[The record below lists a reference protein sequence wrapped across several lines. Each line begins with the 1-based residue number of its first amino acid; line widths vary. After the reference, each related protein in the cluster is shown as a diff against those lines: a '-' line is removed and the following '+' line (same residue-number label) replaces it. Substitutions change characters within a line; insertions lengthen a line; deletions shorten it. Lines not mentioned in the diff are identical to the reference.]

1 MSLAS
6 DQRIVET
13 RTRAD
18 DEAEIRVVLAAM
30 ADAVRAGDVEALMVH
45 CASELTSFDLVPP
58 LRHEGPQAIRR
69 IWANT
74 LAELKRPIEFDQ
86 HYLELFVGDEVAFAR
101 SLNRFG
107 GKRRDGEEATSWL
120 CSTAGFRKISGRWKL
135 IHQHV
140 SVPFDMDSGKALL
153 GLEP

>member
-1 MSLAS
+1 M
-6 DQRIVET
+6 
-13 RTRAD
+13 
-18 DEAEIRVVLAAM
+18 
-30 ADAVRAGDVEALMVH
+30 MVH
-45 CASELTSFDLVPP
+45 CAPELTSFDLVPP
-58 LRHEGPQAIRR
+58 LRHEGPEAIRR

-74 LAELKRPIEFDQ
+74 LAGLKRPIDFDQ

-101 SLNRFG
+101 SINRFG
-107 GKRRDGEEATSWL
+107 GTQRSGEHTVSWL
-120 CSTAGFRKISGRWKL
+120 CSTTGFKRISGRWRL